1 MFNDSSQGAG
11 DDQSVLSNGNPFLQR
26 EDDLQVA
33 RGGDVETTVVD
44 EKLKKIALYYHS
56 LVSYIEKDNCVVSCI
71 PGPVVRSPPVAQL
84 HEADEDVVPQT
95 KREDP
100 EVTDLG
106 L

>member
-11 DDQSVLSNGNPFLQR
+11 DDQSLLSNGNPFLKR

-44 EKLKKIALYYHS
+44 EKLKKKIALYYHS
-56 LVSYIEKDNCVVSCI
+56 FVSYIEKDDNCAVSCI

-84 HEADEDVVPQT
+84 HEADEDAVP
-95 KREDP
+95 
-100 EVTDLG
+100 
-106 L
+106 